1 MRYCIASEPED
12 EKLDCLAE
20 DRLPQGEARLM
31 AKKSKDSH
39 HVRLYDYLLKTSA
52 WLGLSAGA
60 RAIYIQIA
68 FRYYGSNNGRI
79 AYSCRDAARE
89 CNLARDTAHR
99 AFKELVDAGFIEE
112 TLHGGLSRKTRIA
125 SEWRLTAHKC
135 DLTGSLSS
143 NLFMTRGVLV
153 NENRKH
159 RSRPQTSRANAVR
172 LSQTTASETPEPVL
186 NDGRECPKR
195 RPVLSQTGASQS
207 PECPKRRPVKAVF
220 EPSPVLNDGTHL
232 IYQGYAA
239 NDESASK
246 PPEPSPNLAQG
257 RRP

>member
-1 MRYCIASEPED
+1 
-12 EKLDCLAE
+12 
-20 DRLPQGEARLM
+20 
-31 AKKSKDSH
+31 
-39 HVRLYDYLLKTSA
+39 
-52 WLGLSAGA
+52 
-60 RAIYIQIA
+60 
-68 FRYYGSNNGRI
+68 
-79 AYSCRDAARE
+79 
-89 CNLARDTAHR
+89 
-99 AFKELVDAGFIEE
+99 
-112 TLHGGLSRKTRIA
+112 
-125 SEWRLTAHKC
+125 LTAHKC

-153 NENRKH
+153 NENRQH

-172 LSQTTASETPEPVL
+172 LSQTTASETPKPVL

-207 PECPKRRPVKAVF
+207 RECPKRRPVKAVF